1 MDILRADFY
10 SLLQSIEIQDFDDE
24 VDDDGFDDGD
34 GFDDEFDDNGEHP
47 HPAALRTDAASS
59 SYRVVAT
66 VSPTDVPPE
75 FLHVQYGYLTDYQLD
90 NDAFE
95 YIGSKLP
102 KYFHGQRMLVEL
114 DQGYICARTV
124 PQEVH
129 ETMIRR
135 VDMIILNWA
144 NSSDPVD
151 PPFIPSGSA
160 GYVFIIPSAN
170 FIDYVWSNHG
180 KKSPDCSYVPRDLT
194 VPPAK
199 RKLRTPVVNATV
211 PPYPT
216 MVVEIAHKHESWKK
230 LKDDA
235 RRKAFSSRTSI
246 HCMIGIKFYKNHFQA
261 FWGVRRAIGWGI
273 QIRESTGKLPKYTPT
288 NMIFTIPRA
297 DFWWGVP
304 AGVIPQTASPHFIFS
319 LEQLR
324 VAWTRI

>member
-1 MDILRADFY
+1 MDLLRADFY
-10 SLLQSIEIQDFDDE
+10 SLLQSIETQDFDDE
-24 VDDDGFDDGD
+24 VDDDEFDDGD
-34 GFDDEFDDNGEHP
+34 GFDDYGEDP
-47 HPAALRTDAASS
+47 HPTALRTDAASS
-59 SYRVVAT
+59 SYRAVAT

-75 FLHVQYGYLTDYQLD
+75 FLHDRFGYLTAYQLD

-95 YIGSKLP
+95 YIGAKLP
-102 KYFHGQRMLVEL
+102 SYFHGQRVLVEL
-114 DQGYICARTV
+114 DQSYISARIV
-124 PQEVH
+124 RQEVH

-135 VDMIILNWA
+135 VDMINLNWA
-144 NSSDPVD
+144 NSSNPID
-151 PPFIPSGSA
+151 PPFIPTGSA
-160 GYVFIIPSAN
+160 GTVFIIPSAN
-170 FIDYVWSNHG
+170 FLDYAWSNRG

-199 RKLRTPVVNATV
+199 RKLRTPVVNALV

-216 MVVEIAHKHESWKK
+216 MVVEIAHTHESWKK

-246 HCMIGIKFYKNHFQA
+246 HWMIGIKFYKNYFQA
-261 FWGVRRAIGWGI
+261 FWGVRRANGWGI
-273 QIRESTGKLPKYTPT
+273 QIRESTGKLPKDTPT
-288 NMIFTIPRA
+288 NTVFTIPGI

-304 AGVIPQTASPHFIFS
+304 AGDIPQTATQDFTFP